1 MVFLYTRCIPV
12 FGVKEFWRV
21 LLDLYCLVKCSYNHS
36 PLWATL
42 SLPPPSLF
50 FVLLKARFFGHPVL
64 CKSNS
69 RNSFSVPTIA
79 EEAASSMFLF
89 LVWVFVFV
97 SCTRWTFSI
106 QCSSNKRYDST
117 NQLSLLK
124 RFCSKCKIHD
134 NAGCDAIVSKTGVTV
149 LLLQSLLNLGW
160 MQIFLHVFIKIYIFA
175 HQIWFNFLNLTSS
188 RNITDETIIWMK
200 AGLIYFLNLFIN
212 FTFFKSL
219 FWSNFSC

>member
-106 QCSSNKRYDST
+106 QCSSNKRYDSM
-117 NQLSLLK
+117 NQPSLLK
-124 RFCSKCKIHD
+124 RFCSKCKIHE
-134 NAGCDAIVSKTGVTV
+134 NAGCDAIVSETGVTV
-149 LLLQSLLNLGW
+149 ASVAAEFRLNPK
-160 MQIFLHVFIKIYIFA
+160 FLHVHQDWYIWKSKFIYLF
-175 HQIWFNFLNLTSS
+175 F
-188 RNITDETIIWMK
+188 WM
-200 AGLIYFLNLFIN
+200 
-212 FTFFKSL
+212 
-219 FWSNFSC
+219 